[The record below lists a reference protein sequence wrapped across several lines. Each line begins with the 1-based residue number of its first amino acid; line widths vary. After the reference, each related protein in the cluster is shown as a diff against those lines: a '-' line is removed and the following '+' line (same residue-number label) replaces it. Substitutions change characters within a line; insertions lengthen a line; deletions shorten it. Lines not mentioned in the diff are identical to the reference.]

1 VLDVLHGAMAD
12 TDPRNVELVWSS
24 ALSLAQLGQADVSD
38 TILLL
43 LDRNELSQ
51 VKVLDREQDPR
62 NPAFRTLSDK
72 EIERILINT
81 MLGARGM
88 KVESVQQRI
97 RDVAG
102 SDPSARVR
110 AAGQEILRGA
120 TAVESAG

>member
-1 VLDVLHGAMAD
+1 MRD
-12 TDPRNVELVWSS
+12 TDPRNIELVWSS

-62 NPAFRTLSDK
+62 NPTFRTLSDK

-81 MLGARGM
+81 MLGARGL
-88 KVESVQQRI
+88 KVDAVQQQI
-97 RDVAG
+97 RKVAQ
-102 SDPSARVR
+102 SDPSVRVR